1 MDIQTFSLYLP
12 IFVAVC
18 LALFILARYLSHSE
32 PDNAVEAKLN
42 DAERLN
48 KESGIE
54 AYRIRETVA
63 DSKTAVDRI
72 RERESEARESVELA
86 ESAVREAHQDN
97 RRAEE
102 IIDDCIAIIET
113 AEKKG

>member
-1 MDIQTFSLYLP
+1 MEIPTYICFFAP
-12 IFVAVC
+12 VAVAIVIVW
-18 LALFILARYLSHSE
+18 LSRYLSDRNT
-32 PDNAVEAKLN
+32 DNSTEKQLDGAEKLN
-42 DAERLN
+42 EQS
-48 KESGIE
+48 EIE

-63 DSKTAVDRI
+63 DSKTTVDTI

-97 RRAEE
+97 RRAEA
-102 IIDDCIAIIET
+102 IIDDCLTIIAE